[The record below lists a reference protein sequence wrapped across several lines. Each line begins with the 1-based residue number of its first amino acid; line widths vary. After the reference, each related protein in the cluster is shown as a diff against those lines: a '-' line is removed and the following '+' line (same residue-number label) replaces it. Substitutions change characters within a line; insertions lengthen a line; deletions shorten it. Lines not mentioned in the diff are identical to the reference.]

1 MKLWISPNETVVTLL
16 LLLNS
21 GAGLVYIALKLN
33 GNREKKELVFMVIFY
48 STVLFM
54 EAKCGNHWLTRYT
67 AEPWPG

>member
-54 EAKCGNHWLTRYT
+54 EAKCENHWLTRYT

>member
-1 MKLWISPNETVVTLL
+1 MKLWISTNKTVVTLL

-21 GAGLVYIALKLN
+21 GVGLVYIALKLN

-54 EAKCGNHWLTRYT
+54 KAKCENNWFSQGYS
-67 AEPWPG
+67 